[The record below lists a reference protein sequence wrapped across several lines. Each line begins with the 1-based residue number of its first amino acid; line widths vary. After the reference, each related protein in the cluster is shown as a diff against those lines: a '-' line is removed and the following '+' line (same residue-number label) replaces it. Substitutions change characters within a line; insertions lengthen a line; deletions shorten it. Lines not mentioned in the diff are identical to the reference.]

1 MKIAW
6 FCIPAHGHTNPTLGL
21 VKALTEA
28 GHQVWYFSFEEF
40 REKIEGAGAT
50 FIGCDGYDFEMED
63 KGNADRVG
71 KDKVYA
77 TELLVSST
85 LALDEMTARMIDEIK
100 PDIVVSDSVAFWG
113 KLAAMKHGLPY
124 VSSTT
129 TFAFNRYSAKYMQE
143 SVWDIARMLIAM
155 PRINKQIKRLREKGY
170 PVKSILDI
178 VQNDND
184 TNTIVY
190 TSRYFQPCSETFSDK
205 YHFIGPSI
213 RPITKPVEK
222 TAVGPTGTS
231 ITKLLGEKL
240 DPPTEKDKKSL
251 PVPGEGEAF
260 SAVLH
265 PAYLKKADINT
276 FSVDRSS
283 DDFKELFKSIE
294 RFGVKDPV
302 LARFNKDGDLE
313 ILSGQ
318 RRHLIASE
326 LNYPVPTIIQQ
337 LDDDDARILVADG
350 NLHREHIST
359 YDLSRALRMKAD
371 SMKRK
376 AGRKLRGVK
385 GGPETDELIAKEM
398 GMSTMKLN
406 RLMKLSEATQQICDL
421 VDDGTIAVSIA
432 YNIAFL
438 QPKHQDMVADMIG
451 INVKVNNENTTNLKK
466 IAARYP
472 RYTFCRHFCVT

>member
-222 TAVGPTGTS
+222 TADKTVYISMGTVNQNREFYRNCISVLTSTGWQVIISMGTNTDRFENLPENIQVYESVDQMAVLS
-231 ITKLLGEKL
+231 IADAFITHCGMNSASEGLYFGVPLVLFPQTPEQDAVARRTEELSAGVRLKSIS
-240 DPPTEKDKKSL
+240 EKDILDALNQVLNDPKYKEGAAKVSGSFKACGGSAEARGFLESL
-251 PVPGEGEAF
+251 
-260 SAVLH
+260 S
-265 PAYLKKADINT
+265 N
-276 FSVDRSS
+276 
-283 DDFKELFKSIE
+283 
-294 RFGVKDPV
+294 
-302 LARFNKDGDLE
+302 
-313 ILSGQ
+313 
-318 RRHLIASE
+318 
-326 LNYPVPTIIQQ
+326 
-337 LDDDDARILVADG
+337 
-350 NLHREHIST
+350 
-359 YDLSRALRMKAD
+359 
-371 SMKRK
+371 
-376 AGRKLRGVK
+376 
-385 GGPETDELIAKEM
+385 
-398 GMSTMKLN
+398 
-406 RLMKLSEATQQICDL
+406 
-421 VDDGTIAVSIA
+421 
-432 YNIAFL
+432 
-438 QPKHQDMVADMIG
+438 
-451 INVKVNNENTTNLKK
+451 
-466 IAARYP
+466 
-472 RYTFCRHFCVT
+472 